1 MGVAARPPRSLPSL
15 GLLLAVSVA
24 LVSGCAEIAE
34 ISGGLRQSGTTTSAT
49 KSGTD
54 AGTPKPADESVP
66 TTTAKPAASASKP
79 PEVASPPPAAPP
91 IDLLKQRIAQDRF
104 DWRGYHE
111 LGLAYYRLGHYDAAI
126 ASYHHALSLTPI
138 GRMIEAERQQQD
150 AIAAQRQ
157 AEATGRQQQQQQQAM
172 SALFGIIGGLAPSAG
187 INPGLLQ
194 AAGAATSFAMQAGA
208 LATTPGGPDI
218 IPESQVKAKREIAE
232 VQDNLGEAYLARED
246 YDQAV
251 KAFEDALG
259 LDPSRMKTLQSLGF
273 AHFRAGQYDKAVPAL
288 NRVLVLNPTPPHP
301 SLYLWL
307 STAYMRQGLLKEQAD
322 TFATAAAR
330 FRSLVAQN
338 ANDPATL
345 NPLAD
350 AYFDTNHHREAAEIY
365 EQSLAA
371 RRTQSRVLRRLGIS
385 YYVQGRPNDAA
396 RILRE
401 AVTAERGDAIAWLWL
416 GRAQERLGAE
426 ADAKTAFNQV
436 AATYSDGRPP
446 TVSVAAAYAALGQSA
461 RALPWLEELAAR
473 NPSSSYRAFELG
485 LAYEKAGHYED
496 ALEAMERALWLDSTD
511 VLARDS
517 IQRLAGTL
525 AAQAGAALQ
534 KADQAMARGRPAEAL
549 PDLATALARL
559 PEGRAKQDTLLKL
572 LRIVATL
579 PSAPPLTEAAQRHF
593 GRGNA
598 ALKSATGPEGL
609 DRAIAEY
616 SAAVRRSPWGPSLYL
631 NTALAYGQRRRYPDA
646 ILHLKLYLIASPNAK
661 DASAVLDRIYELE
674 YLQEQEQRGPALL
687 SRVPVR

>member
-1 MGVAARPPRSLPSL
+1 MGIVARPPRSLPSL

-24 LVSGCAEIAE
+24 LASGCAEISE
-34 ISGGLRQSGTTTSAT
+34 GLRQSGTATSAT
-49 KSGTD
+49 RSGTD

-66 TTTAKPAASASKP
+66 VAPAKSAETSSKP

-91 IDLLKQRIAQDRF
+91 IDLLKQRIAQDPF
-104 DWRGYHE
+104 NWRGYHE
-111 LGLAYYRLGHYDAAI
+111 LGQAYYRLGHYDAAI

-157 AEATGRQQQQQQQAM
+157 AELTARQQQQQQQAM
-172 SALFGIIGGLAPSAG
+172 SALFGIIGGFASNAG
-187 INPGLLQ
+187 INSGLVQ
-194 AAGAATSFAMQAGA
+194 AAGAATSLAMQAGA

-218 IPESQVKAKREIAE
+218 IPESQVKAKREVAE

-288 NRVLVLNPTPPHP
+288 NRVLVLSPTPPHP

-322 TFATAAAR
+322 AFATAAAR
-330 FRSLVAQN
+330 LRSLAAQN
-338 ANDPATL
+338 ANDPAAL

-365 EQSLAA
+365 EQSLVA

-436 AATYSDGRPP
+436 AATYSDGQPP
-446 TVSVAAAYAALGQSA
+446 TVSVGAAYAALGQSA

-485 LAYEKAGHYED
+485 LAYEKAGRYED
-496 ALEAMERALWLDSTD
+496 ALEAMERALGLDPTD

-517 IQRLAGTL
+517 IPRLAGTL

-534 KADQAMARGRPAEAL
+534 KADQAVARGRPAEAL

-559 PEGRAKQDTLLKL
+559 PEGRAKHDTLLKL

-616 SAAVRRSPWGPSLYL
+616 SAAIRRSPWDPSLYL
-631 NTALAYGQRRRYPDA
+631 NTALAYGQRRRYADA
-646 ILHLKLYLIASPNAK
+646 ILHLKLYLIASPSAK
-661 DASAVLDRIYELE
+661 DAGVVLGRIYELE